1 MKGERVILYLGI
13 IDILQSYRFRKKV
26 EHTVKSIIADGV
38 SGWGGYILVRW
49 PPMKSVML
57 QPGHSVSDQS

>member
-1 MKGERVILYLGI
+1 MIIYLGI

-38 SGWGGYILVRW
+38 SVGGCGGSLWYPRWGGCGGILW
-49 PPMKSVML
+49 Y
-57 QPGHSVSDQS
+57 PGCGG